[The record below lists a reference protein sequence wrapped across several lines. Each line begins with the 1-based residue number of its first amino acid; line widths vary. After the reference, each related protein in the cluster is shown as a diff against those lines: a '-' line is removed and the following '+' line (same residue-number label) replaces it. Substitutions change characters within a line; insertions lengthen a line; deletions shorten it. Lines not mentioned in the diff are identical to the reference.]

1 MLLTHP
7 SSPQAAQA
15 LARKLGNAACFI
27 AGGTLLQQSWPE
39 PRLAPSATH
48 FINVMHW
55 PEMQQISL
63 GPQYLHIGAGM
74 RLEAV
79 RRHPWVQQH
88 APVLVQALDQLGAMG
103 IRRLGT
109 LGGNIGWGEGDCC
122 PVLLAMDAQVELT
135 DGNLQSL
142 AQTLK
147 LMGRP
152 LMLSF
157 LLPRR
162 DVMEPRPLVFEKVG
176 YRAAFSPARLRMA
189 LRWSDA
195 QKRLSL
201 DCVAV
206 AAPGI
211 GVHRLQATEKLLSYA
226 QELQIRPSLGDIRTT
241 CEQSLPPDLARIA
254 SRLIAGHCGLLA

>member
-7 SSPQAAQA
+7 PSPQAAQA
-15 LARKLGNAACFI
+15 LARKLGDAACFI
-27 AGGTLLQQSWPE
+27 AGGTLLQQSWAE
-39 PRLAPSATH
+39 PRLAPSTTH

-79 RRHPWVQQH
+79 
-88 APVLVQALDQLGAMG
+88 
-103 IRRLGT
+103 RRLGT

-147 LMGRP
+147 LMDLP

-157 LLPRR
+157 LLPRG

-176 YRAAFSPARLRMA
+176 HRAAFSPARLRMA

-195 QKRLSL
+195 QKRLNL
-201 DCVAV
+201 DRIAA

-211 GVHRLQATEKLLSYA
+211 GVHRLQALF
-226 QELQIRPSLGDIRTT
+226 
-241 CEQSLPPDLARIA
+241 
-254 SRLIAGHCGLLA
+254 GHT